1 MHQKNNPGRPVI
13 NSIICHTSEIS
24 CFVDHHPQ
32 ALVKEIPS
40 YIKDIID
47 FVNKISYCKVRGNP
61 FLVSMDVKALH
72 TNIPN
77 NDVLLLLNE
86 SATTTQRKP

>member
-40 YIKDIID
+40 YIQAL
-47 FVNKISYCKVRGNP
+47 KI
-61 FLVSMDVKALH
+61 
-72 TNIPN
+72 
-77 NDVLLLLNE
+77 
-86 SATTTQRKP
+86 